1 MNALYERYRQQPGFR
16 EALVAAARR
25 DRNAAL
31 ARFIAAAAAYF
42 SPTRDRHAARPH
54 LARQG

>member
-1 MNALYERYRQQPGFR
+1 MNAMRERYRMDPAFL
-16 EALVAAARR
+16 EVLVAAARR

-31 ARFIAAAAAYF
+31 ARFLAAAAAYF
-42 SPTRDRHAARPH
+42 SLKRKPHAARAH

>member
-1 MNALYERYRQQPGFR
+1 MNAIYERYRSDSAFR

-31 ARFIAAAAAYF
+31 ARFLAAAAAYF
-42 SPTRDRHAARPH
+42 FPTRKPHAARPH

>member
-1 MNALYERYRQQPGFR
+1 MNAMGERYRRDPAFR
-16 EALVAAARR
+16 DVLVAAARR

-31 ARFIAAAAAYF
+31 ARFFAAAAAYF
-42 SPTRDRHAARPH
+42 SLKRKPHAARAH

>member
-1 MNALYERYRQQPGFR
+1 MNAIHERYRRDPEFR
-16 EALVAAARR
+16 DALIAAARR

-31 ARFIAAAAAYF
+31 ARFLAAAAAYF
-42 SPTRDRHAARPH
+42 SLKRKPHAARPH